1 MMSEYLLRLP
11 RRLLRVELTADSPAE
26 PPPGRRAPTDTASS
40 AANAGTAEALNRWQ
54 SAMQNAVEQLHL
66 QLRELRQALPQ
77 LALEL
82 ACILW
87 EETLAQTLPLPAEVW
102 QRRIEA
108 LTALL
113 GNGGKITLALHP
125 ADRDWWQQQA
135 PESLRQLVVGWNL
148 VPDGGL
154 RRGEYRAECGEIT
167 AWWRWA
173 ERLRACR
180 QALEQRLDADALESG
195 TSG

>member
-1 MMSEYLLRLP
+1 MSEYLLRLP
-11 RRLLRVELTADSPAE
+11 RRLLRVEVTADGPAE
-26 PPPGRRAPTDTASS
+26 PSPGGRAPTDTASP
-40 AANAGTAEALNRWQ
+40 AANAEVSEALKRWQ

-66 QLRELRQALPQ
+66 QLRELRQAVPR

-87 EETLAQTLPLPAEVW
+87 EETLAQTLPLPAAVW
-102 QRRIEA
+102 QRRIEE

-125 ADRDWWQQQA
+125 ADCDWWQQQA
-135 PESLRQLVVGWNL
+135 PESLRQLVAGWNL
-148 VPDGGL
+148 VADSRL
-154 RRGEYRAECGEIT
+154 RRGEYRAECGDIT

-173 ERLRACR
+173 ERLRSCR
-180 QALEQRLDADALESG
+180 QALEQRMDADALESG
-195 TSG
+195 TTG